1 MEKERI
7 LYGTDEL
14 LIMSTGLIDRESYQ
28 SLYHLYQP
36 VIGVKALAM
45 YQTLWSELKPGKMK
59 SNYMSHS
66 ALCEML
72 DYSINELTDCLFRL
86 EAIGLVRTYKTKD
99 ERLTQYVYQLRVPL
113 APHTFLNDG
122 LLSSFLFYKV
132 GEVRFKQL
140 QGRFTIDPL
149 PAGIIEVT
157 KDFNEVFDVKG
168 VNHMAFTQKNYEK
181 PDRAKIEINYT
192 FDMEI
197 VKKLTNFPVGFF
209 TKKLDE
215 TITKLAYVSQIDEE
229 KMAEMLKEYFVH
241 EAYLPLTE
249 QEKRDGCRQ
258 MVLQLKKKQT
268 RHRKVKSNE
277 EEKEKEKE
285 KAEVGDL
292 HDVKVMEETHPSQYV
307 AKLRKTPQLS
317 QSDEQLI
324 IEMLDS
330 LGLTPE
336 MINALYYHIVEVEKS
351 TINRGYVIS
360 IATDWKTRGYTSAKE
375 ALDEAKALMDL
386 KNKKKEQQSKVQ
398 RTTVGSKR
406 KSQTELPK
414 WFEEEAK
421 EQRLYNKKRKQELEA
436 SVPDD
441 AELVKLLN
449 ELKEK
454 G

>member
-36 VIGVKALAM
+36 VIGVKALAL

-59 SNYMSHS
+59 SNYISHS

-72 DYSINELTDCLFRL
+72 DYSINELADSLFRL

-99 ERLTQYVYQLRVPL
+99 ARLTQYVYQLRVPL

-149 PAGIIEVT
+149 PAGIVEVT

-168 VNHMAFTQKNYEK
+168 VNQMAFTQKNYEK

-192 FDMEI
+192 FDMDI

-258 MVLQLKKKQT
+258 MMLQLKSKQT

-277 EEKEKEKE
+277 TEN
-285 KAEVGDL
+285 AEVGDL

-307 AKLRKTPQLS
+307 SKLRKTAQLS
-317 QSDEQLI
+317 KTDERLI
-324 IEMLDS
+324 IEMVDTV
-330 LGLTPE
+330 GLKPG
-336 MINALYYHIVEVEKS
+336 MINALYYHIIEVEKKE
-351 TINRGYVIS
+351 INLNYVLG
-360 IATDWKTRGYTSAKE
+360 AAANWKTAEYATISE
-375 ALDEAKALMDL
+375 ALESA
-386 KNKKKEQQSKVQ
+386 
-398 RTTVGSKR
+398 
-406 KSQTELPK
+406 
-414 WFEEEAK
+414 
-421 EQRLYNKKRKQELEA
+421 KKRKELNTIREEKKNKPCREPL
-436 SVPDD
+436 SVHGGKTRPSCRNGSKTMRKSNGLTIRS
-441 AELVKLLN
+441 AKRRSN
-449 ELKEK
+449 HRCQMTRNSSNC
-454 G
+454 

>member
-1 MEKERI
+1 MEKERTI
-7 LYGTDEL
+7 FGTDEL
-14 LIMSTGLIDRESYQ
+14 LIMSTGLVDRESYQ

-36 VIGVKALAM
+36 VIGVKALAL

-72 DYSINELTDCLFRL
+72 EFSINELMDSLFRL

-99 ERLTQYVYQLRVPL
+99 ARLTQYVYQLRVPL

-149 PAGIIEVT
+149 PAGIVEVT

-168 VNHMAFTQKNYEK
+168 VNHRAFTQKNYEK
-181 PDRAKIEINYT
+181 PDRAKIEINYS

-215 TITKLAYVSQIDEE
+215 TITKLAYVSQLDEE
-229 KMAEMLKEYFVH
+229 TMAEMLKEYFVH
-241 EAYLPLTE
+241 EAYLPLSE

-268 RHRKVKSNE
+268 RHRKEKTVEHAKIE
-277 EEKEKEKE
+277 E
-285 KAEVGDL
+285 VDL
-292 HDVKVMEETHPSQYV
+292 HKPEVMESAHPHQYV
-307 AKLRKTPQLS
+307 TSLRKTSRLS
-317 QSDEQLI
+317 NTDEQI
-324 IEMLDS
+324 IINLVDTI
-330 LGLTPE
+330 GLAPHL
-336 MINALYYHIVEVEKS
+336 INALFYHLVIVEKKEINNGLVTTVATNWKSSGYSTVVEALEKS
-351 TINRGYVIS
+351 
-360 IATDWKTRGYTSAKE
+360 KTRLDNQAKVDRKTVGSRRKPQQGDMPKWLE
-375 ALDEAKALMDL
+375 DEAKQQRSYDQAR
-386 KNKKKEQQSKVQ
+386 KKE
-398 RTTVGSKR
+398 
-406 KSQTELPK
+406 
-414 WFEEEAK
+414 
-421 EQRLYNKKRKQELEA
+421 LES

>member
-1 MEKERI
+1 MEKERTI
-7 LYGTDEL
+7 FGTDEL
-14 LIMSTGLIDRESYQ
+14 LIMSTGLVDRESYQ

-36 VIGVKALAM
+36 VIGVKALAL

-72 DYSINELTDCLFRL
+72 EFSINELMDSLFRL

-99 ERLTQYVYQLRVPL
+99 ARLTQYVYQLRVPL

-149 PAGIIEVT
+149 PAGIVEVT

-168 VNHMAFTQKNYEK
+168 VNHRAFTQKNYEK
-181 PDRAKIEINYT
+181 PDRAKIEINYS

-215 TITKLAYVSQIDEE
+215 TITKLAYVSQLDEE
-229 KMAEMLKEYFVH
+229 TMAEMLKEYFVH
-241 EAYLPLTE
+241 EAYLPLSE

-268 RHRKVKSNE
+268 RHRK
-277 EEKEKEKE
+277 EKTVELEQTTL
-285 KAEVGDL
+285 GDL
-292 HDVKVMEETHPSQYV
+292 HDPEVMESAHPHQYV
-307 AKLRKTPQLS
+307 STLRKTPQLS
-317 QSDEQLI
+317 KSDEQLV
-324 IEMLDS
+324 IELVHT
-330 LGLTPE
+330 LGLAPGV
-336 MINALYYHIVEVEKS
+336 INALFYYCIEVKKQTRLSE
-351 TINRGYVIS
+351 NYVLR
-360 IATDWKTRGYTSAKE
+360 IATSWKTAGYTNAKE
-375 ALDEAKALMDL
+375 ALEREESQDALIE
-386 KNKKKEQQSKVQ
+386 KKQQKRESMQ
-398 RTTVGSKR
+398 RTTVGSRR
-406 KSQTELPK
+406 KPKQGEMPK
-414 WFEEEAK
+414 WLEDEAK
-421 EQRLYNKKRKQELEA
+421 QQRSYDQARKKELES

>member
-1 MEKERI
+1 MEKERTI
-7 LYGTDEL
+7 FGTDEL
-14 LIMSTGLIDRESYQ
+14 LIMSTGLVDRESYQ

-36 VIGVKALAM
+36 VIGVKALAL

-72 DYSINELTDCLFRL
+72 EFSINELMDSLFRL

-99 ERLTQYVYQLRVPL
+99 ARLTQYVYQLRVPL

-149 PAGIIEVT
+149 PAGIVEVT

-168 VNHMAFTQKNYEK
+168 VNHRAFTQKNYEK
-181 PDRAKIEINYT
+181 PDRAKIEINYS

-215 TITKLAYVSQIDEE
+215 TITKLAYVSQLDEE
-229 KMAEMLKEYFVH
+229 TMAEMLKEYFVH
-241 EAYLPLTE
+241 EAYLPLSE

-268 RHRKVKSNE
+268 RHRK
-277 EEKEKEKE
+277 EKTVELEQTKL
-285 KAEVGDL
+285 GDL
-292 HDVKVMEETHPSQYV
+292 HDPEVMESAHPHQYV
-307 AKLRKTPQLS
+307 SMLRKTPQLS
-317 QSDEQLI
+317 KSDEQLV
-324 IEMLDS
+324 IELVDT
-330 LGLTPE
+330 LGLAPGV
-336 MINALYYHIVEVEKS
+336 INALFYYCIEVKKQTRLSE
-351 TINRGYVIS
+351 NYVLR
-360 IATDWKTRGYTSAKE
+360 IATSWKTAGYTNAKE
-375 ALDEAKALMDL
+375 ALEREESQDALIE
-386 KNKKKEQQSKVQ
+386 KKQQKRESVQ
-398 RTTVGSKR
+398 RTTVGSRR
-406 KSQTELPK
+406 KPQQGDMPK
-414 WFEEEAK
+414 WLEDEAK
-421 EQRLYNKKRKQELEA
+421 QQRSYDQARKKELES

>member
-229 KMAEMLKEYFVH
+229 TMAEMLKEYFVH
-241 EAYLPLTE
+241 EAYLPLSE

-268 RHRKVKSNE
+268 RHRKVKSDE
-277 EEKEKEKE
+277 SE
-285 KAEVGDL
+285 KAEIGDL
-292 HDVKVMEETHPSQYV
+292 HDVTVMEEAHPHQYV
-307 AKLRKTPQLS
+307 STLRKTPQLS
-317 QSDEQLI
+317 KSDEQLI
-324 IEMLDS
+324 IDLVDT
-330 LGLTPE
+330 LGLAPSV
-336 MINALYYHIVEVEKS
+336 INALFYYCIEVKKQTRLSE
-351 TINRGYVIS
+351 NYVMR
-360 IATDWKTRGYTSAKE
+360 IATSWKTAGYLNAKDALEQE
-375 ALDEAKALMDL
+375 ATQDALIE
-386 KNKKKEQQSKVQ
+386 KKQQKRENVQQ
-398 RTTVGSKR
+398 RTTVGSRR
-406 KSQTELPK
+406 KDKTEMPK
-414 WFEEEAK
+414 WLEDEAK
-421 EQRLYNKKRKQELEA
+421 EQRTYDQKRKQELEA

>member
-149 PAGIIEVT
+149 PA
-157 KDFNEVFDVKG
+157 
-168 VNHMAFTQKNYEK
+168 
-181 PDRAKIEINYT
+181 
-192 FDMEI
+192 
-197 VKKLTNFPVGFF
+197 
-209 TKKLDE
+209 
-215 TITKLAYVSQIDEE
+215 
-229 KMAEMLKEYFVH
+229 
-241 EAYLPLTE
+241 
-249 QEKRDGCRQ
+249 
-258 MVLQLKKKQT
+258 
-268 RHRKVKSNE
+268 
-277 EEKEKEKE
+277 
-285 KAEVGDL
+285 
-292 HDVKVMEETHPSQYV
+292 
-307 AKLRKTPQLS
+307 
-317 QSDEQLI
+317 
-324 IEMLDS
+324 
-330 LGLTPE
+330 
-336 MINALYYHIVEVEKS
+336 
-351 TINRGYVIS
+351 
-360 IATDWKTRGYTSAKE
+360 
-375 ALDEAKALMDL
+375 
-386 KNKKKEQQSKVQ
+386 
-398 RTTVGSKR
+398 
-406 KSQTELPK
+406 
-414 WFEEEAK
+414 
-421 EQRLYNKKRKQELEA
+421 
-436 SVPDD
+436 
-441 AELVKLLN
+441 
-449 ELKEK
+449 
-454 G
+454 